1 MTLRF
6 AVIAITAIGSV
17 VIVGNRTQA
26 LTRVRKRIITPR
38 GSAPIPPV
46 TYFERYLPKKTSGQ
60 GDAL

>member
-1 MTLRF
+1 MTLIL
-6 AVIAITAIGSV
+6 ALIAIMAIGSV
-17 VIVGNRTQA
+17 VIIGSRTQA
-26 LTRVRKRIITPR
+26 LTRVRERIITPR